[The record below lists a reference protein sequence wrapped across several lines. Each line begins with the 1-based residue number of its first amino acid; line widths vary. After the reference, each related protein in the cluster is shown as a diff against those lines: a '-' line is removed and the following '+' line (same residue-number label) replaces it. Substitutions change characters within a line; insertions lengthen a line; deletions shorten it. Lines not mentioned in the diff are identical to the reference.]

1 MNILKISVLLL
12 VTLALSCGQKEAG
25 HDEHGE
31 EREGHGD
38 KHERKAHSEGVVK
51 IAPTAVKRMGI
62 EVATVEAS
70 AAAGG
75 IAVPAELQAEADRVA
90 HISSVVSGQLASV
103 TGSVGDHVE
112 PTQVLAK
119 VRSIELGQARAQAD
133 RARANLRAAKA
144 NFARQEELQKEG
156 IGAQKKLVAAKAD
169 LARAQAEV
177 SAASRALEVYGH
189 GGRGSEVAI
198 RSPIAG
204 QIVERHASLGEVVE
218 PSQVLFEVTDIK
230 KVWAVGRVYQQN
242 AGQVEVGAA
251 ASLTLQA
258 HPGRSWQG
266 TLDYVAPTLDERTRT
281 LAVRM
286 VLDNPE
292 GVLRPGLFGELS
304 ITKKNGQAK
313 TAPYIRADALQKV
326 GNEVVVFVPEPEE
339 GSFHAVP
346 VAVGQRSQGRVQVVS
361 GLKVGDKYVSAG
373 AFVLKSE
380 LLRGELGEGHA
391 H

>member
-1 MNILKISVLLL
+1 MKISKKSVLLL
-12 VTLALSCGQKEAG
+12 ASLVLSCGGKEAG
-25 HDEHGE
+25 HDEHGDHEDSSE
-31 EREGHGD
+31 EHAEGGH
-38 KHERKAHSEGVVK
+38 AEGVVK
-51 IAPTAVKRMGI
+51 IDPAAVKRMGI

-70 AAAGG
+70 AAVGG
-75 IAVPAELQAEADRVA
+75 IAVPAEIQAESDRVA

-103 TGSVGDHVE
+103 TASVGDHVE
-112 PTQVLAK
+112 PKQVLAK

-133 RARANLRAAKA
+133 RARANLQAAKA
-144 NFARQEELQKEG
+144 DFARQEDLRKEG
-156 IGAQKKLVAAKAD
+156 IGAQKKLVAARAE
-169 LARAQAEV
+169 LARAHAEV
-177 SAASRALEVYGH
+177 SAANRALEVYGR
-189 GGRGSEVAI
+189 GGSGSEVAI

-218 PSQVLFEVTDIK
+218 PSQVLFQVTDIK
-230 KVWAVGRVYQQN
+230 SVWAVGRVYQQN

-266 TLDYVAPTLDERTRT
+266 TLDYVAPTLDEQTRT

-292 GVLRPGLFGELS
+292 GVLRPGLFGEIS
-304 ITKKNGQAK
+304 IAKDSGQAK
-313 TAPYIRADALQKV
+313 TAPFIRADALQKV
-326 GNEVVVFVPEPEE
+326 GNDLVVFVPEPEI

-346 VAVGQRSQGRVQVVS
+346 VSVGQRSQGRVQVIS

-380 LLRGELGEGHA
+380 RLRGELGEGHA